1 MAYAGC
7 SVINGRGKGIVVNTG
22 KNTEL
27 GKIAENVLN
36 TEDTKSPLVMKMEK
50 FSKQI
55 SIAFIVFAAFL
66 AMVLYLKNYEIK
78 EIFSVVVAL
87 TISAIPEG
95 LTIAM
100 TIVLSIASTKM
111 AKRNVI
117 IKKLN
122 SVESLGSCT
131 VIATDKT
138 GTLTANE
145 QTAKKIILPN
155 RKEAYVRGI
164 GYNDV
169 GEIKSDDNISKEI
182 KEICMMGVINN
193 EATLKFENGKWT
205 HLGDA
210 IDTAFL
216 ALGMKAEV
224 KDTPNVNY
232 KIVYEPELKYSAVFF
247 EDKNEVYVTAKGAPD
262 KIIEFCEYMDI
273 DGKDEKIDKTI
284 IMAQNN
290 SLASEGYR
298 VIGIARLRNNA
309 LNKKQ
314 EYNESDINKLTF
326 LGLIGFIDPIRDGVE
341 DAARMCKNAGIK
353 TIMITG
359 DQKNTAEAIG
369 KKINISK
376 IYSRVT
382 PMEKLEIVNN
392 LKAEGELVAV
402 TGDGVNDVPALKA
415 ANIGVA
421 MGSGT
426 DIAKETG
433 NMIITDDNFSTIVK
447 GVEEGRKAYNNIRK
461 VIYLLL
467 STGFSEIILFVFSII
482 FNLPIPLTAI
492 QLLWLNLITNGIQ
505 GDALAFEKD
514 DENVLKEKV
523 KKQTIFDKLMIK
535 EIAISSIMMAAI
547 EFIFYVYL
555 LKIRKT
561 EIILAR
567 SYLLKLMVF
576 MENIQIFNC
585 RSEKKSVFKVPG
597 ENNRFLIISIILTLC
612 IQTLIVRVPELSG
625 FFGLKTIE
633 MTKIGA
639 LFLLTIPIIIV
650 MEIFKKTRNVNIL

>member
-145 QTAKKIILPN
+145 QTAKKIMLPN
-155 RKEAYVRGI
+155 KKEAYVRGI

-567 SYLLKLMVF
+567 SYLLTLMVF

-639 LFLLTIPIIIV
+639 VFLLTIPIIIV

>member
-155 RKEAYVRGI
+155 KKEAYVRGI

-210 IDTAFL
+210 VDTAFL

-298 VIGIARLRNNA
+298 VIGIARLRNSV

-514 DENVLKEKV
+514 DESVLNEKV

-535 EIAISSIMMAAI
+535 EIVISSIVMAAI

-567 SYLLKLMVF
+567 SYLLTLMVF

-625 FFGLKTIE
+625 FFGLRTIE

>member
-155 RKEAYVRGI
+155 KKEAYVRGI

-224 KDTPNVNY
+224 KDTPDVNY

-247 EDKNEVYVTAKGAPD
+247 EDKNEVYVTVKGAPD

-535 EIAISSIMMAAI
+535 EIVISSIMMAAI

-561 EIILAR
+561 EIILTR
-567 SYLLKLMVF
+567 SYLLTLMVF

-585 RSEKKSVFKVPG
+585 RSEKKSAFKVPG

>member
-155 RKEAYVRGI
+155 KKEAYVRGI

-193 EATLKFENGKWT
+193 EATLIFENGKWT

-273 DGKDEKIDKTI
+273 DGKDGKIDKTI

-567 SYLLKLMVF
+567 SYLLTLMVF

>member
-55 SIAFIVFAAFL
+55 SIAFIVFAVVL

-78 EIFSVVVAL
+78 EIFSVVVAV

-514 DENVLKEKV
+514 DENVLNEKV

-535 EIAISSIMMAAI
+535 EIAISSIVMAAI

-561 EIILAR
+561 EIVLAR
-567 SYLLKLMVF
+567 SYLLTLMVF

-585 RSEKKSVFKVPG
+585 RSEKKSIFKVPG

-612 IQTLIVRVPELSG
+612 IQTLIVRVPELSN
-625 FFGLKTIE
+625 FFGLRTIE
-633 MTKIGA
+633 IIKIGA
-639 LFLLTIPIIIV
+639 LFLLTIPIIIA

>member
-36 TEDTKSPLVMKMEK
+36 TEETKSPLVMKMEK

-155 RKEAYVRGI
+155 KKEAYVRGI

-298 VIGIARLRNNA
+298 VIGIARLRNSV

-555 LKIRKT
+555 LKIKKT
-561 EIILAR
+561 EIVLTR
-567 SYLLKLMVF
+567 SYLLTLMVF

-585 RSEKKSVFKVPG
+585 RSEKKSVFKVQG

-633 MTKIGA
+633 IVKIGA
-639 LFLLTIPIIIV
+639 LFLLTIPIIIA

>member
-55 SIAFIVFAAFL
+55 SIAFFVFAAFL
-66 AMVLYLKNYEIK
+66 AIVLYLKNYEIK

-155 RKEAYVRGI
+155 KKEAYVRGI

-247 EDKNEVYVTAKGAPD
+247 EKDNQIYVTAKGAPD
-262 KIIEFCEYMDI
+262 KIIKFCEYMDI

-567 SYLLKLMVF
+567 SYLLTLMVF

-625 FFGLKTIE
+625 FFGLRTIE
-633 MTKIGA
+633 IVKIGA
-639 LFLLTIPIIIV
+639 LFLLTIPIIIA

>member
-155 RKEAYVRGI
+155 KKEAYVRGI

-273 DGKDEKIDKTI
+273 DGKDGKIDKTI

-567 SYLLKLMVF
+567 SYLLTLMVF